1 MSSEHYDGTLAHS
14 SVTCMSAIYFMLH
27 FLGCVQRY
35 SVFSIF
41 LKYFLNFIFS
51 IFYYYYLVF
60 LVGFFFSISFFL
72 FGEIWKAERYGI
84 GSRRLMVAGVVSG
97 SLITVGKLRH
107 REGRRGLW
115 D

>member
-60 LVGFFFSISFFL
+60 LVGFFSVFL
-72 FGEIWKAERYGI
+72 FFYLEKF
-84 GSRRLMVAGVVSG
+84 
-97 SLITVGKLRH
+97 GKLKDM
-107 REGRRGLW
+107 GLALG